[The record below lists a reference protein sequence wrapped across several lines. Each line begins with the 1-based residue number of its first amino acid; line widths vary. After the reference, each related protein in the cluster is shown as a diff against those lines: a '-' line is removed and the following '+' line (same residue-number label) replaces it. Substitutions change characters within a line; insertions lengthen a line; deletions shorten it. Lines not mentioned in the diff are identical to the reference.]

1 MLQLVQFMQN
11 PQRFKKLGAKIP
23 RGVLLCG
30 PPGVGKTLLAKAIA
44 GETNTA
50 FFYASGAEFAQP
62 YWVSCLS
69 LGCVMMCHG
78 GERKRFSEL
87 TAVVAHTRSD
97 TTTPQGMGVQ
107 RIKKLFR
114 EARRAK
120 RSIVFIDEFDALA
133 RGRRSHSAGGSA
145 EMDAE
150 NTLNQVKDKYEM
162 TRL

>member
-1 MLQLVQFMQN
+1 MPNHRCDYAKDEVLQLVQFMQN

-62 YWVSCLS
+62 YW
-69 LGCVMMCHG
+69 
-78 GERKRFSEL
+78 
-87 TAVVAHTRSD
+87 
-97 TTTPQGMGVQ
+97 GMGVH

-120 RSIVFIDEFDALA
+120 RSIIFIDEFDALA

-150 NTLNQVKDKYEM
+150 NTLNQVKRRTKKKKKREALILRD
-162 TRL
+162 